1 MVDELDADYEDLQ
14 EEAKEKFKTVDKE
27 KKKEDITFDDLKSD
41 DEDYT
46 MDDDSIPEVE
56 EEIKEEAEEET
67 EEVEEETEEVEETE
81 EKVDESAVNDVI
93 TAVGE
98 DTILKIKGQEYRVG
112 DLPKD
117 EVASYLQ
124 KGLRFYQRMEE
135 LAAKEKDL
143 TKKEE
148 ILNRGAETVQ
158 RLMANQQGDASV
170 ETISTPS
177 ELQAD
182 EMDSDE
188 VKALKK
194 ISSDLYKKVNK
205 LEKNYEQ
212 TSYQSEW
219 NRLEGEI
226 NSLTPDYPL
235 ASKEEVIAIK
245 ANYPNATVR
254 EIMEKS
260 HNYYA
265 SDEYFDKVLAARP
278 EKARELSEKAES
290 NYLARKQKTTG
301 KKVAR
306 KKSAS
311 TATGKVS
318 DSKPK
323 RPRTFE
329 EARIATQ
336 KFLQGAAEGED

>member
-14 EEAKEKFKTVDKE
+14 EEAKEKFKKVDK
-27 KKKEDITFDDLKSD
+27 KTKKEDITFDDLKSD

-46 MDDDSIPEVE
+46 MDDDSIPEKEEEEVE
-56 EEIKEEAEEET
+56 EVEEEAEEET
-67 EEVEEETEEVEETE
+67 EEAEEEVETTE
-81 EKVDESAVNDVI
+81 ESEMDDVI
-93 TAVGE
+93 AAIGE
-98 DTILKIKGQEYRVG
+98 DTILKIKGKEYRVG
-112 DLPKD
+112 DLPKN
-117 EVASYLQ
+117 EVAGYLQ

-158 RLMANQQGDASV
+158 RLMANQQGDTSV
-170 ETISTPS
+170 ETISTPA

-194 ISSDLYKKVNK
+194 ISQTLFEKVNK

-212 TSYQSEW
+212 TSYQTEW
-219 NRLEGEI
+219 QRMEGEI

-311 TATGKVS
+311 SATGKVS

-329 EARIATQ
+329 EARVATQ
-336 KFLQGAAEGED
+336 KFLDGAVEGED